1 MKKSKLKS
9 IFVAVTA
16 IQDRRNLFKASTIAV
31 ACFLTCMPAAY
42 SQQLTFPTAPPG
54 TGGSEPAP
62 NVIISVDNSGSMSQ
76 DAAGGDGTPSK
87 MTSLKAALTSQFITP
102 DANGISKVPDNRI
115 RLAWQSMWVNS
126 GGVAGS
132 DSLTVG
138 AVNSMKRLNSTHRT
152 NFKSFIDALSANN
165 VTPSH
170 KMMLNAYD
178 YMKLP
183 AGVSSPW
190 ADNPGTAQT
199 TDYLACRRTYHVF
212 MTDGAW
218 NSQGTLSAG
227 NADGLARTLPSP
239 DASLFLNGGALYNL
253 PVPPTAY
260 DPTSN
265 QARAYKDAYGGV
277 AGQASTL
284 SDFAFRSWA
293 EDLQPLMAN
302 KISPRIKKSGIENV
316 TASNGT
322 VTALEEFWNPKNDP
336 ATWQHITQH
345 TIGFG
350 NGATNWIGA
359 PYWDSTTN
367 NNYGGD
373 YPDLVN
379 GVTGKGWQDP
389 QVTNTSTLDIRTQEL
404 WHAALNGRG
413 KFYPAVDAT
422 ALSNAFSDILDNIL
436 TDSSKPL
443 ISIATSSSTLR
454 TGLNAYIAGYI
465 SDKWSGTLAARSI
478 NSLTGALSAAETWNA
493 RALLDANTSYA
504 VADRFALSY
513 GNLGTATTPTGFE
526 WKTWTT
532 LPTAQK
538 NYLDNA
544 NSSGVGGDGKGQL
557 RVDYIHGD
565 RSNEVA
571 QTGGIFRDRD
581 SRLGDIVNSN
591 IWFIGNPASGFVSND
606 YATFKAKNA
615 NRIPMIYIG
624 ANDGML
630 HGFEA
635 GNTAK
640 AEITAITAVAA
651 TATTAAIKGRPA
663 TPALAARTGGK
674 ELLAYIPQG
683 IAQGSLR
690 KLTETNYT
698 HQYFVDGH
706 PFTGDFHNGTDW
718 KTALVGTLAAGGKG
732 YFVLDATD
740 PTTFTSTNA
749 ANLVIA
755 DTTATTDPDLGYI
768 FSPPVVDDNTANS
781 RQIVKL
787 NNDRW
792 ALVTGNGYNSTN
804 EAPVLMIQYLDGSK
818 ELKILSPCTRP
829 IATTACAFKGGN
841 GLSAPQLINLN
852 GDGKADVAYAGDL
865 KGNLWKFDLSGA
877 TDTSWK
883 VSFGGTPSGGGQPFF
898 VAKTAASVPQPITT
912 APNWISHPKGGIMIA
927 VGTGRNLTVTDQTS
941 TGLDTLYA
949 LYDNSGF
956 VTTTTL
962 SAGVATSVLT
972 ITDSAQGPI
981 NTTATTPAGLP
992 NTLVQQSFLSTTV
1005 ADAGY
1010 TYYSQTTNPV
1020 DYSGNPPAAPAK
1032 RGWYINWPVGGQR
1045 VLINP
1050 QPFGGTRMLIQS
1062 TVPRNSG
1069 VATIESCTPR
1079 LSNERSF
1086 ISVIDMITGK
1096 PPAVPPFT
1104 LTDTANAN
1112 VSNTNITLRENDKPG
1127 DGILITKGDKLIRT
1141 TPCPPGQ
1148 VCEPDKRINTGLYGT
1163 LGVRANWREIQ

>member
-1 MKKSKLKS
+1 MKKSKSES
-9 IFVAVTA
+9 IFFAATA
-16 IQDRRNLFKASTIAV
+16 TQAQHSLFKASTIAI

-42 SQQLTFPTAPPG
+42 SQQLTFPNAPPG

-62 NVIISVDNSGSMSQ
+62 NVIISVDNSGSMAEN
-76 DAAGGDGTPSK
+76 AAGGNTTSTSNPSK
-87 MTSLKAALTSQFITP
+87 MTSLKAALTSQFITT
-102 DANGISKVPDNRI
+102 DANGNSKVPDNRI

-138 AVNSMKRLNSTHRT
+138 AVNSMKRLDSTHRT
-152 NFKSFIDALSANN
+152 NFQTFIDGLSPANT
-165 VTPSH
+165 TPSH
-170 KMMLNAYD
+170 KMMSNAYN
-178 YMKLP
+178 YMKSP

-190 ADNPGTAQT
+190 ADKPGTAQT
-199 TDYLACRRTYHVF
+199 TEYLGCRRTYHVF
-212 MTDGAW
+212 MTDGSW
-218 NSQGTLSAG
+218 NNQGTLSAG
-227 NADGLARTLPSP
+227 NADGTATTLPSP
-239 DASLFLNGGALYNL
+239 DASLYLNGGALYNL
-253 PVPPTAY
+253 PVPPTSYA
-260 DPTSN
+260 PTSN
-265 QARAYKDAYGGV
+265 QSRVYKDTYGGGT
-277 AGQASTL
+277 GQASTL

-293 EDLQPLMAN
+293 EDLQPTIAN

-316 TASNGT
+316 TASNGN

-350 NGATNWIGA
+350 SGATSWTGA
-359 PYWDSTTN
+359 PDWDSSTN

-379 GVTGKGWQDP
+379 GVTGKSWQDP
-389 QVTNTSTLDIRTQEL
+389 QVTSTANSVPIRTQEL

-422 ALSNAFSDILDNIL
+422 ALSSAFSDILDNIL

-465 SDKWSGTLAARSI
+465 GDNWSGTLAARSI
-478 NSLTGALSAAETWNA
+478 NSLTGALSATETWNA
-493 RALLDANTSYA
+493 RTLLDANSSYA
-504 VADRFALSY
+504 ASDRFVLSY
-513 GNLGTATTPTGFE
+513 GTLPTASTSAGFE
-526 WKTWTT
+526 WKTWST

-538 NYLDNA
+538 DVFDKD
-544 NSSGVGGDGKGQL
+544 STGVIDSKGQQ

-565 RSNEVA
+565 RSKEVA
-571 QTGGIFRDRD
+571 KTGGIFRDRG

-591 IWFIGNPASGFVSND
+591 IWFVGNPASGFISND
-606 YATFKAKNA
+606 YATFRAKNA
-615 NRIPMIYIG
+615 NRIPMIYVG

-640 AEITAITAVAA
+640 DAITAITAVAA
-651 TATTAAIKGRPA
+651 TTTTPAVKGRPA

-683 IAQGSLR
+683 IAQGNLR
-690 KLTETNYT
+690 KLTDTSYS

-706 PFTGDFHNGTDW
+706 PFTGDFYNGTEW

-740 PTTFTSTNA
+740 PTNYTSTNA

-755 DTTATTDPDLGYI
+755 DTTAQTDPDLGYI
-768 FSPPVVDDNTANS
+768 FSPPVVDDNTGNS
-781 RQIVKL
+781 RQVVKL

-792 ALVTGNGYNSTN
+792 ALVTGNGYNSSN
-804 EAPVLMIQYLDGSK
+804 EAPVLMIQYLDGLK
-818 ELKILSPCTRP
+818 EIKKISPCTIP

-865 KGNLWKFDLSGA
+865 KGNLWKFDLSSA
-877 TDTSWK
+877 TESNWK
-883 VSFGGTPSGGGQPFF
+883 VSFGGKPFF

-912 APNWISHPKGGIMIA
+912 APNWISHPKGGVMIA
-927 VGTGRNLTVTDQTS
+927 VGTGRNLTVADQTS

-956 VTTTTL
+956 VTTTTI
-962 SAGVATSVLT
+962 SAGVTTSVLT

-981 NTTATTPAGLP
+981 NAPASSGLP
-992 NTLVQQSFLSTTV
+992 NTLVKQSFLSTTV

-1010 TYYSQTTNPV
+1010 TYYSQTANPV

-1032 RGWYINWPVGGQR
+1032 RGWYINWPVDGQR

-1062 TVPRNSG
+1062 SIPRNSG

-1096 PPAVPPFT
+1096 PPTVPPFT

-1112 VSNTNITLRENDKPG
+1112 VSNANITLRENDKPG

-1148 VCEPDKRINTGLYGT
+1148 ICEPDKRINTGIYGT